1 MVKIYA
7 CLAGNWVCLNDDP
20 DCTISEEFKSPYL
33 WWKEGAPLWA
43 PNQRTKEIENTFYG
57 LDYIHINYK
66 GEDWRINPMFLQIV
80 NG

>member
-20 DCTISEEFKSPYL
+20 NCKISEYGKSPSV
-33 WWKEGAPLWA
+33 WWEENAPIYA
-43 PNQRTKEIENTFYG
+43 PHKRQKDLQDSFYG
-57 LDYIHINYK
+57 LDYIHIYYK
-66 GEDWRINPMFLQIV
+66 GDDWRINPIFLQIV